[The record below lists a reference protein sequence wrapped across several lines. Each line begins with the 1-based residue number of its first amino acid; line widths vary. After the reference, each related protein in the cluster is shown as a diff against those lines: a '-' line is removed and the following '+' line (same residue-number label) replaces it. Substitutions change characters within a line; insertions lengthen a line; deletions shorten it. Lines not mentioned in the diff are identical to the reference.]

1 MNDLYNPCGL
11 LLEWLTFADKD
22 ARNRFVLFST
32 DFAVERSLAP
42 KHIEKKNTHLS
53 RYDNICAYTELNI
66 PHFGEFIER
75 HSEVC
80 TLA

>member
-22 ARNRFVLFST
+22 ARNRFVLFTT

-42 KHIEKKNTHLS
+42 KHVIVAFLSQTFFLEKL
-53 RYDNICAYTELNI
+53 ELLHI
-66 PHFGEFIER
+66 H
-75 HSEVC
+75 
-80 TLA
+80 

>member
-22 ARNRFVLFST
+22 ARNRFVLFTT

-42 KHIEKKNTHLS
+42 KHHSIPVIGYPLTAS
-53 RYDNICAYTELNI
+53 SYDNLLLL
-66 PHFGEFIER
+66 
-75 HSEVC
+75 
-80 TLA
+80 TLRNAIKMLAK